1 MSVKKL
7 RDEAVSRALGN
18 IRQIEES
25 MGVGYDSLKKI
36 RSELIELAS
45 DQSLFPRA
53 HFPVSDSGES
63 VVYRLSEDDDHSIIA
78 LSLAFLASKSSATLG
93 RPPVISLVF
102 VVSLGNLAITSPA

>member
-36 RSELIELAS
+36 RSELIELAN

-63 VVYRLSEDDDHSIIA
+63 VVYRLSEDDDHRFA
-78 LSLAFLASKSSATLG
+78 LYGSVGTSGKEV
-93 RPPVISLVF
+93 PPHNHTTWAVIVGVHGSGVQPVL
-102 VVSLGNLAITSPA
+102 

>member
-18 IRQIEES
+18 IRQIEEA

-45 DQSLFPRA
+45 DISLFPRA
-53 HFPVSDSGES
+53 HSLYPIQENL
-63 VVYRLSEDDDHSIIA
+63 LSI
-78 LSLAFLASKSSATLG
+78 AFLKMTIIDLHCMVRWVLQAKRSLRTTI
-93 RPPVISLVF
+93 RPGL
-102 VVSLGNLAITSPA
+102 